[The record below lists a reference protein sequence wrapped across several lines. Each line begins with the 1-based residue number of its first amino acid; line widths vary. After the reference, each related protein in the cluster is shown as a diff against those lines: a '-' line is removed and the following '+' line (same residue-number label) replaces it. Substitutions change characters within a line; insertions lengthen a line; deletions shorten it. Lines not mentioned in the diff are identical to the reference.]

1 MEKAYKLIGLAKKA
15 GKVKSGEANVKL
27 SVAEGSA
34 YAVLIASDISD
45 NTKKS
50 ITNSC
55 KYYGVDYYT
64 VGDML
69 TLGHSIGN
77 DFNAAVAITDEGLAN
92 LITERLKNNNGG
104 VK

>member
-1 MEKAYKLIGLAKKA
+1 MERVYKLIGLAKKA
-15 GKVKSGEANVKL
+15 GKVKSGEANVKQ
-27 SVAEGSA
+27 SIQEGSA
-34 YAVLIASDISD
+34 FVVFIASDISE

-55 KYYGVDYYT
+55 KYYEIDYYMLD
-64 VGDML
+64 DMI

-92 LITERLKNNNGG
+92 LITERLKNLNGG
-104 VK
+104 VL

>member
-1 MEKAYKLIGLAKKA
+1 VEKTYKLIGLAKKA

-27 SVAEGSA
+27 SVADGSA
-34 YAVLIASDISD
+34 CAVLIASDISE

-64 VGDML
+64 VGDMFK
-69 TLGHSIGN
+69 LGHSIGN
-77 DFNAAVAITDEGLAN
+77 DFNAAVAITDEGLSK
-92 LITERLKNNNGG
+92 LITERLENNNGG